1 MQLRPEGRLYKVQI
15 LTFIDGNVYRAGL
28 ADEHQEFD
36 DLGESI
42 KCGVERKFDHLLDG
56 LQPQFD
62 QFVRGGSRAEEV
74 HERHFRLLPQR
85 LQEQFRFPHPAT
97 TRDHHQPG
105 CGQVA
110 AKLAFFAKNGL
121 LGLATIKFFQR
132 HGIPGVYICVLEK
145 NVL

>member
-1 MQLRPEGRLYKVQI
+1 MQFGPESRFNEIQI
-15 LTFIDGNVYRAGL
+15 LTFIDGNVYRTGL
-28 ADEHQEFD
+28 ADEHQKFD

-62 QFVRGGSRAEEV
+62 QFARGGPRAEEV

-85 LQEQFRFPHPAT
+85 LQEQFRFPYPAT
-97 TRDHHQPG
+97 TGNHHQPG

-121 LGLATIKFFQR
+121 LGLATVKFFSGMESPQQS
-132 HGIPGVYICVLEK
+132 IYVLVK
-145 NVL
+145 SVL